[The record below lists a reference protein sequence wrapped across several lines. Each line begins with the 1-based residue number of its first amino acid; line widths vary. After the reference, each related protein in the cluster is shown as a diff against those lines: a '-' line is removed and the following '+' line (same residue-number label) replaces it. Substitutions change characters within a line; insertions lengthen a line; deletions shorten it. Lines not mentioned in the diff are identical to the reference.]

1 MRRAQYFKQM
11 VPDSV
16 KEYLP
21 KTSTQAA
28 FKALKFSGFLLLLS
42 AMMTAGTKAAAH
54 LVVNDESGARIAE
67 QGSAVIASLIVTS
80 IASLSLAA
88 ALKAYAELGRYLKDS
103 DLIARFT
110 KYVTSLTTK
119 QQRSLKATAKRLQSK
134 GVEPEAFGLK
144 LSQAIAGM

>member
-11 VPDSV
+11 VPDSI

-28 FKALKFSGFLLLLS
+28 LKALKFSGFLLLLS
-42 AMMTAGTKAAAH
+42 AMMTAGTKAH
-54 LVVNDESGARIAE
+54 LVVNEESGTRIAD

-110 KYVTSLTTK
+110 KYVTNLTTK

-144 LSQAIAGM
+144 LSQAIMGM